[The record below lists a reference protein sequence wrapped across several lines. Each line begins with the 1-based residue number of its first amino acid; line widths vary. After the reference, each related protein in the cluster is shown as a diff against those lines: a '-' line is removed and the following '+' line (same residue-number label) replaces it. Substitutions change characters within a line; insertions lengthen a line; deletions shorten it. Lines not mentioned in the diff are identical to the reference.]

1 MIISFK
7 HKGLEK
13 FFATGNVAGIQA
25 HHAKRLRLLLAA
37 LNTAEVIEDMHL
49 PGYKLHSLKGALLGR
64 WSITVNANWRMT
76 FEFVDGNVHVLD
88 YKDSH

>member
-1 MIISFK
+1 MIVSFK

-13 FFATGNVAGIQA
+13 FFVTGNVADIQA

-37 LNTAEVIEDMHL
+37 LNTAEVIEDMYL
-49 PGYKLHSLKGALLGR
+49 PGYKLHSLKGALHGR

-88 YKDSH
+88 YEDYH